1 MAQGSVTDALQR
13 AVQDLRLAAIER
25 QVRVDVAQTDERLWV
40 DCSDGT
46 LRQLLLCLLSNA
58 IKFSTPR
65 GRVSVTTQGR
75 NAIVVIT
82 VADEGYGMDEAAVS
96 QVFDIAPEWMSP
108 PTGTVLRLG
117 VARMLVEAL
126 DGQLDA
132 WSEGPGHGATFVL
145 SLPAATP
152 ASNQR
157 GTT

>member
-1 MAQGSVTDALQR
+1 M
-13 AVQDLRLAAIER
+13 AAIER
-25 QVRVDVAQTDERLWV
+25 QVRLDVAQTDERLWV

-65 GRVSVTTQGR
+65 GRVSVTTQRR
-75 NAIVVIT
+75 NADVVIT
-82 VADEGYGMDEAAVS
+82 VSDEGYGMDDAAMS
-96 QVFDIAPEWMSP
+96 QVFDIAPQWMSP

-132 WSEGPGHGATFVL
+132 SSEGPGRGATFVL

-152 ASNQR
+152 SSNAHN
-157 GTT
+157 TK